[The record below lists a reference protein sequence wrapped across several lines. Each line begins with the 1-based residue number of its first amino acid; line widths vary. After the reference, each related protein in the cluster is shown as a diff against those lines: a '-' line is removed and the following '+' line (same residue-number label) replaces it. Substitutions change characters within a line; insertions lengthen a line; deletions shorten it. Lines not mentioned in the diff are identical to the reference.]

1 MVFNLALSV
10 RFDYYL
16 LQTIALSRCYKR
28 GAYVME
34 NRLAAQALTAT
45 NLMMRR
51 FISHIT
57 ANNTKNTYLTNIRPI
72 IMAIL
77 FYH

>member
-16 LQTIALSRCYKR
+16 LQTVALSRGYKR

-45 NLMMRR
+45 KLMMRR

-72 IMAIL
+72 VMVIL

>member
-1 MVFNLALSV
+1 
-10 RFDYYL
+10 
-16 LQTIALSRCYKR
+16 
-28 GAYVME
+28 ME

-45 NLMMRR
+45 KLMMRR

-72 IMAIL
+72 VMVIL

>member
-1 MVFNLALSV
+1 
-10 RFDYYL
+10 
-16 LQTIALSRCYKR
+16 
-28 GAYVME
+28 ME

-45 NLMMRR
+45 KLMMRR

-77 FYH
+77 FCH